1 MIYHEMMAVKN
12 LHRKYSGL
20 KEIRSESISHHE
32 HPEAFTKRKEKHI
45 QAMTEYI
52 ERRGSPFSVESETQL
67 HNIVAKELISN
78 EIKKSISF
86 SQHKNFTHKGF
97 LRKEDSRGTLY
108 TVQI

>member
-1 MIYHEMMAVKN
+1 MLAVTN
-12 LHRKYSGL
+12 LHRKYSGV
-20 KEIRSESISHHE
+20 KEIRSESINNNE
-32 HPEAFTKRKEKHI
+32 PPEAFRKRKEKHI

-67 HNIVAKELISN
+67 HNIVAKEVISN

>member
-67 HNIVAKELISN
+67 HNIVAKEVISN
-78 EIKKSISF
+78 EIKKVSHLVSTRISHIKV
-86 SQHKNFTHKGF
+86 S
-97 LRKEDSRGTLY
+97 
-108 TVQI
+108 

>member
-52 ERRGSPFSVESETQL
+52 ERRGSPFSFESETQL
-67 HNIVAKELISN
+67 HNFVTKEVISN
-78 EIKKSISF
+78 EIKKVSHSF
-86 SQHKNFTHKGF
+86 STRIPYIKV
-97 LRKEDSRGTLY
+97 S
-108 TVQI
+108 